1 MSDAKNSIRDR
12 LLDRVAW
19 SRLGASV
26 ARRRSVVNKETVLR
40 PGGASLKDD
49 ATAAWRAGRSTEAID
64 LLRRSLLADPSS
76 SSRWLLSAQWLLETK
91 QPAVALTSVLNAL
104 DCDPANLVALELL
117 YDMTRH
123 RARGRATFAAALDHL
138 AAAVADRP
146 AAHRGALDFAIA
158 HRHAQL
164 LAALGASEDPF
175 VRLVMALEAGDRARG
190 HDAAPS
196 VEASEPALSDQERA
210 VARGVHA
217 LARGRM
223 AAARAALSPV
233 DPSAYPLDSLRRAV
247 RRAAAQEKY
256 GQTAAALRLFLA
268 AKPDDAWAARKLA
281 TSEQLHAT
289 ESAHASIVRRGFS
302 LGAKAGSPVYD
313 ADRGT
318 AFYLLHNSLPETSN
332 GYATRSHGLLAG
344 MVRAGWGMDAMT
356 RPGFPFDLPS
366 FNDVEVSESVIV
378 DDVRYRRFTEGNVR
392 KEPVTDYVRLYTDGV
407 VARAREA
414 RPFAIH
420 AASNHVNGLAAVEA
434 GRALGVPSIYE
445 VRGLWEVTRA
455 SRNPGWE
462 GSERYQLMKQL
473 ETDAARNADVVLAIT
488 GALRD
493 ELVERGVDDG
503 KIVVVPNGVDTS
515 RFVPVA
521 RDVELARE
529 LGVDGKTIIGYVGS
543 VLDYEGIGLLI
554 EAAAGL
560 SSTRSDFR
568 VLVVGDGAERAQF
581 ERLAVEH
588 GVRDLVIFTGRVP
601 HHEVERYYSLVDI
614 APFPRL
620 PLPVTEMVSPLKPFE
635 AMAMGKAVVA
645 SDVQA
650 LAEIVDD
657 GVTGMLHRKGDA
669 ADLQAKLEI
678 LLDRPELVRSLGDA
692 ALHWVR
698 TERDWSVIASKVTEV
713 YERLGGQRGAA
724 PGEAR

>member
-1 MSDAKNSIRDR
+1 MSHVKSSIRER
-12 LLDRVAW
+12 LLNRIAW
-19 SRLGASV
+19 SRLGASIV
-26 ARRRSVVNKETVLR
+26 RRRTAVTPESDGR
-40 PGGASLKDD
+40 PEAVSLKED
-49 ATAAWRAGRSTEAID
+49 ATAAWQEGRKVEAID
-64 LLRRSLLADPSS
+64 LLRRSLLVDPSS
-76 SSRWLLSAQWLLETK
+76 SGRWLLSSQWLLETK
-91 QPAVALTSVLNAL
+91 QPAVAFASILNAL
-104 DCDPANLVALELL
+104 DSNPANLMALELF
-117 YDMTRH
+117 YDMTRQ
-123 RARGRATFAAALDHL
+123 RPRGRAMFARALDRL
-138 AAAVADRP
+138 ALAVPERP
-146 AAHRGALDFAIA
+146 EAQRGALDFAVA
-158 HRHAQL
+158 HRHLQL
-164 LAALGASEDPF
+164 LSALSASADPF
-175 VRLVMALEAGDRARG
+175 VGLVLALEAGERGQGYTARSI
-190 HDAAPS
+190 DE
-196 VEASEPALSDQERA
+196 VEALLSTRERA

-223 AAARAALSPV
+223 AAARASLISV
-233 DPSAYPLDSLRRAV
+233 EPSVYPLDSLRRAV
-247 RRAAAQEKY
+247 RRAAAQEKH

-268 AKPDDAWAARKLA
+268 AKPDDAWAIRKLA

-289 ESAHASIVRRGFS
+289 ESAHASIVRRGYSF
-302 LGAKAGSPVYD
+302 GTRTQTPAYD
-313 ADRGT
+313 ADRRT

-332 GYATRSHGLLAG
+332 GYATRSHGLLSG

-378 DDVRYRRFTEGNVR
+378 DDVRYRRFTDGNVP
-392 KEPVTDYVRLYTDGV
+392 KDPVTDFVQLYTNGV
-407 VARAREA
+407 VARARESH
-414 RPFAIH
+414 PFVIH
-420 AASNHVNGLAAVEA
+420 AASNHLNGLAAVEA
-434 GRALGVPSIYE
+434 GRAVGVPSIYE

-473 ETDAARNADVVLAIT
+473 ETDAARSADVVLAIT
-488 GALRD
+488 GALRT
-493 ELVERGVDDG
+493 ELIDRGVDEG
-503 KIVVVPNGVDTS
+503 KIVVVPNGVDSS

-521 RDVELARE
+521 RDLELAGE
-529 LGVDGKTIIGYVGS
+529 LGVQGKSIIGYVGS

-560 SSTRSDFR
+560 ASTRTDFR
-568 VLVVGDGAERAQF
+568 VLVVGDGAERAEF
-581 ERLAVEH
+581 ERLAIEH

-657 GVTGMLHRKGDA
+657 GVTGLLHRKGDA
-669 ADLQAKLEI
+669 RDLQAKLEI
-678 LLDRPELVRSLGDA
+678 LLDRPELVRSLGEA
-692 ALHWVR
+692 ALRWVR
-698 TERDWSVIASKVTEV
+698 TERDWSVIASKVSEV
-713 YERLGGQRGAA
+713 YEQLGGKRETTS
-724 PGEAR
+724 GEAR